1 MNKKNKEFFLS
12 SWAINNKT
20 IIYVLM
26 TIFLVSGITAY
37 KTMPRELFPEINSSN
52 IFVTT
57 IFPGNNAEEI
67 EKLITD
73 PLEQEIKGVIGLIEI
88 ESTSSEGISIIN
100 IEFDDDIPTEVAR
113 LRVKDLVDNVTVG
126 DDWPTFNNA
135 KVDPN
140 IFEFDIAER
149 FPVLNISLVG
159 DYKVE
164 ELKEYAEYLDTRIER
179 LPQVK
184 TVEVRGIQD
193 FEVEIA
199 VNPYKM
205 KATKTSFGN
214 IINAISQEN
223 ITISAGSLI
232 SDGQRRNVKIIGE
245 VSDPSQL
252 NRLIVKRDDGPVY
265 LEDVASVSFREKEAT
280 SFTRSFDQKTVML
293 EVVKRG
299 GENAIFASNSIQ
311 EIIKDAKENFLPENL
326 DVVVQN
332 DQSEYTINSVN
343 DLMNNLI
350 FGIILVVTVLT
361 FFLGLR
367 NALFVGFAIPM
378 SMFMSL
384 VILSAFGF
392 TLNRMVLFGL
402 VMGLGLLVDN
412 GIVVVENIYRLMSKE
427 GMSRVQAA
435 KLGIGEVA
443 LPIIVSTATT
453 IAAFIPLGTW
463 PGTLGEFMI
472 YFPITLSAI
481 LGSSLIVAIFFNS
494 MLVSS
499 FMDLSEREISRTNL
513 MKMTYIL
520 GGLAIVFVL
529 FQDTRAIGSLLAFIC
544 FLFWSYKYVIKNSAV
559 KFQNTLLVKLENRYN
574 EFLSFALAGF
584 RPYLFLLGT
593 ISLFFVSILLMAIFP
608 PKVEFFPDNE
618 PQQILVYLEYPEGT
632 DIKKTNETS
641 MLIESEVYKVVN
653 NSKYIDNGY
662 NFLVESAISQVGEGA
677 GNPETD
683 AGGTG
688 EIPHKALITMTMREF
703 KFRRGMSS
711 EELRKEIQV
720 ELIEKFPGI
729 AISVEKDSQGPPG
742 GYPVNIEIY
751 GEDYEQLIETAISMK
766 NYLNQENIEG
776 IEQLK
781 IDVSRSK
788 PGLEFNVDREKAGEL
803 GIPTGL
809 VGQTIRNSIIGSKAG
824 IYKLRGEDY
833 EINVRFDEEFKN
845 DINSI
850 INQNIVF
857 RDQSTGKTKEV
868 PIASIVDQKNITSF
882 SAIKHID
889 LQRVVTL
896 YSSILAGSN
905 ANEIVNTAEIA
916 LSGYEAPQGV
926 EYKFTGEI
934 KQQSENQ
941 EFLSGALLT
950 GIALIILLLVFQ
962 FNSISKPFIVLASI
976 VLSFTGVFLGIVIF
990 NLTFSIL
997 MTMLGIISLTGIIV
1011 NNAVVLIDYTQLL
1024 LDRKKEELNVEK
1036 DNMLSKDQIFE
1047 AIVSGGKARLRPVI
1061 LTAITTILGLIPL
1074 AIGLNI
1080 DLMSLFSSG
1089 NPNIYVGGDNVI
1101 FWGPLAWTVIFGLTF
1116 ATFLTLVIV
1125 PVTFYLSKRAALK
1138 IREFKLN

>member
-26 TIFLVSGITAY
+26 IIFLVSGITAY

-57 IFPGNNAEEI
+57 VFPGNNAEEM

-100 IEFDDDIPTEVAR
+100 IEFDDEIPTALAR
-113 LRVKDLVDNVTVG
+113 QRVKDLVDNVTVG

-193 FEVEIA
+193 FEVEVA
-199 VNPYKM
+199 VDPYMM
-205 KATKTSFGN
+205 KATKTSFGD
-214 IINAISQEN
+214 IINAIAQEN
-223 ITISAGSLI
+223 VTVSAGSLI
-232 SDGQRRNVKIIGE
+232 SAGQRRNVKIIGE
-245 VSDPSQL
+245 VSNPNEL
-252 NRLIVKRDDGPVY
+252 NRIIVKRDNGPVY
-265 LEDVASVSFREKEAT
+265 LEDVASISFKEKEIT
-280 SFTRSFDQKTVML
+280 SYTRSFDKKTIML

-311 EIIKDAKENFLPENL
+311 EIIDEAKESFLPENL

-384 VILSAFGF
+384 VILSAFGL

-427 GMSRVQAA
+427 GVSRVQAA

-499 FMDLSEREISRTNL
+499 FMDLSEKEISRKNL
-513 MKMTYIL
+513 MRMTYVL
-520 GGLAIVFVL
+520 GGFAIIFVL
-529 FQDTRAIGSLLAFIC
+529 FNDTRAIGSLLAFIC
-544 FLFWSYKYVIKNSAV
+544 FLFWSYKYIIKNSAIR
-559 KFQNTLLVKLENRYN
+559 FQNTFLVRLENLYN
-574 EFLSFALAGF
+574 SFLSYALSGIRPFLFLAGTFAL
-584 RPYLFLLGT
+584 
-593 ISLFFVSILLMAIFP
+593 FVFSIVLMGIFP
-608 PKVEFFPDNE
+608 PKIEFFPDNE

-632 DIKKTNETS
+632 DIEKTNETS
-641 MLIESEVYKVVN
+641 KQIESEIYKVAN
-653 NSKYIDNGY
+653 NSKYFDGDY

-703 KFRRGMSS
+703 KYRRGMSS
-711 EELRKEIQV
+711 EELRKDIQL
-720 ELIEKFPGI
+720 ELIGRFPGI

-751 GEDYEQLIETAISMK
+751 GDDYEKLIETAISMK
-766 NYLNQENIEG
+766 NYLNKENIEG

-788 PGLEFNVDREKAGEL
+788 PGLEFIVDREKAGEL

-824 IYKLRGEDY
+824 VYKLKGEDY
-833 EINVRFDEEFKN
+833 QINVRLDEEYKN
-845 DINSI
+845 NINTI
-850 INQNIVF
+850 INQNIIF
-857 RDQSTGKTKEV
+857 RDQATGKTKEV
-868 PIASIVDQKNITSF
+868 PIASVVNERNITSF
-882 SAIKHID
+882 SAIKHIN

-905 ANEIVNTAEIA
+905 ANEIVNTAEIS
-916 LSGYEAPQGV
+916 LSGFETPKGV
-926 EYKFTGEI
+926 DFKFTGEI
-934 KQQSENQ
+934 KQQAENQ
-941 EFLSGALLT
+941 SFLSGALLT
-950 GIALIILLLVFQ
+950 GIALIILILVFQ

-976 VLSFTGVFLGIVIF
+976 ILSFTGVFLGIVIF

-1024 LDRKKEELNVEK
+1024 FDRKKIDLN
-1036 DNMLSKDQIFE
+1036 LSKEDIIDKNI
-1047 AIVSGGKARLRPVI
+1047 ALDLVKTAGKARLKPVL
-1061 LTAITTILGLIPL
+1061 LTAITTIFGLIPL
-1074 AIGLNI
+1074 AVGLNI
-1080 DLMSLFSSG
+1080 DFFTLFADW
-1089 NPNIYVGGDNVI
+1089 NANIYIGGDNVI
-1101 FWGPLAWTVIFGLTF
+1101 FWGPLAWTVIFGITF
-1116 ATFLTLVIV
+1116 ATFLTLIIV
-1125 PVTFYLSKRAALK
+1125 PSMYYIIHLGRIKLK
-1138 IREFKLN
+1138 NI

>member
-67 EKLITD
+67 EKLITY

-280 SFTRSFDQKTVML
+280 SFTRSFYQKTVML

-868 PIASIVDQKNITSF
+868 PIASIVDQKNITSV

-905 ANEIVNTAEIA
+905 ANEIVNTAEIS
-916 LSGYEAPQGV
+916 LSGYEVPQGG

-1024 LDRKKEELNVEK
+1024 FDRKKIDLN
-1036 DNMLSKDQIFE
+1036 MSKDEIIDKLTAME
-1047 AIVSGGKARLRPVI
+1047 LVKTAGKARLKPVL
-1061 LTAITTILGLIPL
+1061 LTAITTIFGLIPL
-1074 AIGLNI
+1074 AVGLNI
-1080 DLMSLFSSG
+1080 DFFSLFANW
-1089 NPNIYVGGDNVI
+1089 NPNVYLGGDNVI
-1101 FWGPLAWTVIFGLTF
+1101 FWGPLAWTVIFGITF
-1116 ATFLTLVIV
+1116 ATFLTLIIV
-1125 PVTFYLSKRAALK
+1125 PSMYYIIHLARIKLK
-1138 IREFKLN
+1138 NI

>member
-1 MNKKNKEFFLS
+1 MDKKNKEFFLS

-26 TIFLVSGITAY
+26 IIFLISGVTAY

-52 IFVTT
+52 IFITT
-57 IFPGNNAEEI
+57 VFPGNNAEEM

-73 PLEQEIKGVIGLIEI
+73 PLEQEIKGVIGLIDI

-100 IEFDDDIPTEVAR
+100 IEFDDEIPTALAR
-113 LRVKDLVDNVTVG
+113 QRVKDLVDNVTVG
-126 DDWPTFNNA
+126 DDWPTFNNS

-164 ELKEYAEYLDTRIER
+164 ELKEYAEYIETRIER

-184 TVEVRGIQD
+184 TVEIRGIQD
-193 FEVEIA
+193 FEVEVA
-199 VNPYKM
+199 VNPYVM
-205 KATKTSFGN
+205 KATKTSYSD
-214 IINAISQEN
+214 IINAIAQEN
-223 ITISAGSLI
+223 VTISAGSLI

-245 VSDPSQL
+245 VSDPSEL
-252 NRLIVKRDDGPVY
+252 NRIIVKRDNGPVY
-265 LEDVASVSFREKEAT
+265 LEDVASVSFKEKEIT
-280 SFTRSFDQKTVML
+280 SYTRSFDKKTIML

-299 GENAIFASNSIQ
+299 GQNAIFASNSIQ
-311 EIIKDAKENFLPENL
+311 EIIREAKKDFLPSNL
-326 DVVVQN
+326 EVVIQN

-384 VILSAFGF
+384 VILSAFGL

-427 GMSRVQAA
+427 GVPRIQAA

-499 FMDLSEREISRTNL
+499 FMDLSEKEISRKNL
-513 MKMTYIL
+513 LRMTYIL
-520 GGLAIVFVL
+520 GGFAIVFVL
-529 FQDTRAIGSLLAFIC
+529 FQDTRAIGTLLAFIC
-544 FLFWSYKYVIKNSAV
+544 FLFWSYKYVIKNLAIR
-559 KFQNTLLVKLENRYN
+559 FQNTFLIRLENIYN
-574 EFLSFALAGF
+574 DFLSFALSGI
-584 RPYLFLLGT
+584 RPFLFLAGT
-593 ISLFFVSILLMAIFP
+593 FLLFITSIVLMGIFP
-608 PKVEFFPDNE
+608 PKIEFFPDNE

-632 DIKKTNETS
+632 DIEKTNET
-641 MLIESEVYKVVN
+641 LIQIESEIYEVIN
-653 NSKYIDNGY
+653 NPKYLDGDY

-703 KFRRGMSS
+703 KYRRGMSS
-711 EELRKEIQV
+711 EELRKDIQL
-720 ELIEKFPGI
+720 ELIDRFPGI
-729 AISVEKDSQGPPG
+729 AISVEKDTQGPPG

-751 GEDYEQLIETAISMK
+751 GDDYERLIETAISMK
-766 NYLNQENIEG
+766 NYLNKENIEG

-788 PGLEFNVDREKAGEL
+788 PGLEFQVDREKAGEL

-809 VGQTIRNSIIGSKAG
+809 IGQTIRNSIIGTKAG
-824 IYKLRGEDY
+824 VYKINGDDY
-833 EINVRFDEEFKN
+833 QINVRLDEDYKN
-845 DINSI
+845 SINTI
-850 INQNIVF
+850 INQNIIF
-857 RDQSTGKTKEV
+857 RDQSNGKIKEI
-868 PIASIVDQKNITSF
+868 PIASVVTEKNITSF
-882 SAIKHID
+882 SAIKHKE
-889 LQRVVTL
+889 LQRSVTL

-905 ANEIVNTAEIA
+905 ANEIVNSAEIS
-916 LSGYEAPQGV
+916 LSGFETPKGV
-926 EYKFTGEI
+926 DFKFTGEI
-934 KQQSENQ
+934 KQQAENQ
-941 EFLSGALLT
+941 SFLSGALLT
-950 GIALIILLLVFQ
+950 GIALIVLILVFQ
-962 FNSISKPFIVLASI
+962 FNSISKPLIVLASI
-976 VLSFTGVFLGIVIF
+976 ILSFTGVFLGIVIF

-1024 LDRKKEELNVEK
+1024 FDRKKIDLN
-1036 DNMLSKDQIFE
+1036 LSKDEIIE
-1047 AIVSGGKARLRPVI
+1047 KSIALNLIKTAGKARLKPVL
-1061 LTAITTILGLIPL
+1061 LTAITTIFGLIPL

-1080 DLMSLFSSG
+1080 DFFSLFA
-1089 NPNIYVGGDNVI
+1089 NWNANIYIGGDNVV
-1101 FWGPLAWTVIFGLTF
+1101 FWGPLAWTVIFGITF
-1116 ATFLTLVIV
+1116 ATFLTLIIV
-1125 PVTFYLSKRAALK
+1125 PSMYYIIHLGRIKLK
-1138 IREFKLN
+1138 NI

>member
-311 EIIKDAKENFLPENL
+311 EIIKDAKENYLPENL

-1024 LDRKKEELNVEK
+1024 FDRKKIDLN
-1036 DNMLSKDQIFE
+1036 MSKDEIIDKMTAME
-1047 AIVSGGKARLRPVI
+1047 LVKTAGKARLKPVL
-1061 LTAITTILGLIPL
+1061 LTAITTIFGLIPL
-1074 AIGLNI
+1074 AVGLNI
-1080 DLMSLFSSG
+1080 DFFSLFANW
-1089 NPNIYVGGDNVI
+1089 NPNVYLGGDNVI
-1101 FWGPLAWTVIFGLTF
+1101 FWGPLAWTVIFGITF
-1116 ATFLTLVIV
+1116 ATFLTLIIV
-1125 PVTFYLSKRAALK
+1125 PSMYYIIHLARIKLK
-1138 IREFKLN
+1138 NI

>member
-57 IFPGNNAEEI
+57 IFPGNNAGEI

-265 LEDVASVSFREKEAT
+265 LEDVASVSFREKDVT

-311 EIIKDAKENFLPENL
+311 EIIKDAKQNFLPENL

-513 MKMTYIL
+513 IKMTYIL

-529 FQDTRAIGSLLAFIC
+529 FQDTRAIGSLLALIC

-632 DIKKTNETS
+632 DIKKTNETL

-688 EIPHKALITMTMREF
+688 EIPHKALITITMREF

-711 EELRKEIQV
+711 EELRKEIQL
-720 ELIEKFPGI
+720 ELLEKFPGI

-857 RDQSTGKTKEV
+857 RDQSTGKIQEV

-1024 LDRKKEELNVEK
+1024 FDRKKIDLN
-1036 DNMLSKDQIFE
+1036 MSKDEIIDKMTAME
-1047 AIVSGGKARLRPVI
+1047 LVKTAGKARLKPVL
-1061 LTAITTILGLIPL
+1061 LTAITTIFGLIPL
-1074 AIGLNI
+1074 AVGLNI
-1080 DLMSLFSSG
+1080 DFFSLFANW
-1089 NPNIYVGGDNVI
+1089 NPNVYLGGDNVV
-1101 FWGPLAWTVIFGLTF
+1101 FWGPLAWTVIFGITF
-1116 ATFLTLVIV
+1116 ATFLTLIIV
-1125 PVTFYLSKRAALK
+1125 PSMYYIIHLARIKLK
-1138 IREFKLN
+1138 NI

>member
-427 GMSRVQAA
+427 GMPRVQAA

-520 GGLAIVFVL
+520 GGLALVFVL

-584 RPYLFLLGT
+584 RPYLFLVGT

-905 ANEIVNTAEIA
+905 ANEIVNTSEIA

-1024 LDRKKEELNVEK
+1024 FDRKKIDLN
-1036 DNMLSKDQIFE
+1036 MSKDEIIDKMTAME
-1047 AIVSGGKARLRPVI
+1047 LVKTAGKARLKPVL
-1061 LTAITTILGLIPL
+1061 LTAITTIFGLIPL
-1074 AIGLNI
+1074 AVGLNI
-1080 DLMSLFSSG
+1080 DFFSLFANW
-1089 NPNIYVGGDNVI
+1089 NPNLYLGGDNVI
-1101 FWGPLAWTVIFGLTF
+1101 FWGPLAWTVIFGITF
-1116 ATFLTLVIV
+1116 ATFLTLIIV
-1125 PVTFYLSKRAALK
+1125 PSMYYIIHLARIKLK
-1138 IREFKLN
+1138 NI

>member
-641 MLIESEVYKVVN
+641 MLIESEVYKVAN

-1024 LDRKKEELNVEK
+1024 FDRKKIDLN
-1036 DNMLSKDQIFE
+1036 MSKDEIIDKMTAME
-1047 AIVSGGKARLRPVI
+1047 LVKTAGKARLKPVL
-1061 LTAITTILGLIPL
+1061 LTAITTIFGLIPL
-1074 AIGLNI
+1074 AVGLNI
-1080 DLMSLFSSG
+1080 DFFSLFANW
-1089 NPNIYVGGDNVI
+1089 NPNVYLGGDNVI
-1101 FWGPLAWTVIFGLTF
+1101 FWGPLAWTVIFGITF
-1116 ATFLTLVIV
+1116 ATFLTLIIV
-1125 PVTFYLSKRAALK
+1125 PSMYYIIHLARIKLK
-1138 IREFKLN
+1138 NI

>member
-265 LEDVASVSFREKEAT
+265 LEDVASVSFREKDVT

-311 EIIKDAKENFLPENL
+311 EIIKDAKQNFLPENL

-513 MKMTYIL
+513 IKMTYIL

-632 DIKKTNETS
+632 DIKKTNETL

-688 EIPHKALITMTMREF
+688 EIPHKALITITMREF

-711 EELRKEIQV
+711 EELRKEIQL
-720 ELIEKFPGI
+720 ELLEKFPGI

-857 RDQSTGKTKEV
+857 RDQSTGKIQEV

-1024 LDRKKEELNVEK
+1024 FDRKKIDLN
-1036 DNMLSKDQIFE
+1036 MSKDEIIDKMTAME
-1047 AIVSGGKARLRPVI
+1047 LVKTAGKARLKPVL
-1061 LTAITTILGLIPL
+1061 LTAITTIFGLIPL
-1074 AIGLNI
+1074 AVGLNI
-1080 DLMSLFSSG
+1080 DFFSLFANW
-1089 NPNIYVGGDNVI
+1089 NPNVYLGGDNVI
-1101 FWGPLAWTVIFGLTF
+1101 FWGPLAWTVIFGITF
-1116 ATFLTLVIV
+1116 ATFLTLIIV
-1125 PVTFYLSKRAALK
+1125 PSMYYIIHLARIKLK
-1138 IREFKLN
+1138 NI

>member
-245 VSDPSQL
+245 VSVPSQL

-593 ISLFFVSILLMAIFP
+593 ISLFFVSILLMAVFP

-1024 LDRKKEELNVEK
+1024 FDRKKIDLN
-1036 DNMLSKDQIFE
+1036 MSKDEIIDKMTAME
-1047 AIVSGGKARLRPVI
+1047 LVKTAGKARLKPVL
-1061 LTAITTILGLIPL
+1061 LTAITTIFGLIPL
-1074 AIGLNI
+1074 AVGLNI
-1080 DLMSLFSSG
+1080 DFFSLFANW
-1089 NPNIYVGGDNVI
+1089 NPNVYLGGDNVI
-1101 FWGPLAWTVIFGLTF
+1101 FWGPLAWTVIFGITF
-1116 ATFLTLVIV
+1116 ATFLTLIIV
-1125 PVTFYLSKRAALK
+1125 PSMYYIIHLARIKLK
-1138 IREFKLN
+1138 NI

>member
-824 IYKLRGEDY
+824 VYKLRGEDY

-1024 LDRKKEELNVEK
+1024 FDRKKIDLN
-1036 DNMLSKDQIFE
+1036 MSKDEIIDKMTAME
-1047 AIVSGGKARLRPVI
+1047 LVKTAGKARLKPVL
-1061 LTAITTILGLIPL
+1061 LTAITTIFGLIPL
-1074 AIGLNI
+1074 AVGLNI
-1080 DLMSLFSSG
+1080 DFFSLFANW
-1089 NPNIYVGGDNVI
+1089 NPNLYLGGDNVI
-1101 FWGPLAWTVIFGLTF
+1101 FWGPLAWTVIFGITF
-1116 ATFLTLVIV
+1116 ATFLTLIIV
-1125 PVTFYLSKRAALK
+1125 PSMYYIIHLARIKLK
-1138 IREFKLN
+1138 NI

>member
-265 LEDVASVSFREKEAT
+265 LEDVASVSFREKDVT

-311 EIIKDAKENFLPENL
+311 EIIKDAKQNFLPENL

-499 FMDLSEREISRTNL
+499 FMDLSEQEISRTNL
-513 MKMTYIL
+513 IKMTYIL

-632 DIKKTNETS
+632 DIKKTNETL

-688 EIPHKALITMTMREF
+688 EIPHKALITITMREF

-711 EELRKEIQV
+711 EELRKEIQL
-720 ELIEKFPGI
+720 ELLEKFPGI

-809 VGQTIRNSIIGSKAG
+809 VGQTIRNSIFGSKAG

-857 RDQSTGKTKEV
+857 RDQSTGKIQEV

-1024 LDRKKEELNVEK
+1024 FDRKKIDLN
-1036 DNMLSKDQIFE
+1036 MSKDEIIDKMTAME
-1047 AIVSGGKARLRPVI
+1047 LVKTAGKARLKPVL
-1061 LTAITTILGLIPL
+1061 LTAITTIFGLIPL
-1074 AIGLNI
+1074 AVGLNI
-1080 DLMSLFSSG
+1080 DFFSLFANW
-1089 NPNIYVGGDNVI
+1089 NPNVYLGGDNVV
-1101 FWGPLAWTVIFGLTF
+1101 FWGPLAWTVIFGITF
-1116 ATFLTLVIV
+1116 ATFLTLIIV
-1125 PVTFYLSKRAALK
+1125 PSMYYIIHLARIKLK
-1138 IREFKLN
+1138 NI

>member
-653 NSKYIDNGY
+653 NSKYIDNNY

-703 KFRRGMSS
+703 KYRRGMSS

-857 RDQSTGKTKEV
+857 RDQSTGNTKQV

-1024 LDRKKEELNVEK
+1024 FDRKKIDLNMTKDEIIDKMTAMELVK
-1036 DNMLSKDQIFE
+1036 T
-1047 AIVSGGKARLRPVI
+1047 AGKARLKPVL
-1061 LTAITTILGLIPL
+1061 LTAITTIFGLIPL
-1074 AIGLNI
+1074 AVGLNI
-1080 DLMSLFSSG
+1080 DFFSLFANW
-1089 NPNIYVGGDNVI
+1089 NPNVYLGGDNVI
-1101 FWGPLAWTVIFGLTF
+1101 FWGPLAWTVIFGITF
-1116 ATFLTLVIV
+1116 ATFLTLIIV
-1125 PVTFYLSKRAALK
+1125 PSMYYIIHLARIKLK
-1138 IREFKLN
+1138 NI

>member
-1 MNKKNKEFFLS
+1 MDKKNKEFFLS

-26 TIFLVSGITAY
+26 IIFLISGITAY

-57 IFPGNNAEEI
+57 IFPGNNAEEM

-73 PLEQEIKGVIGLIEI
+73 PLEQEIKGVIGLIDI

-100 IEFDDDIPTEVAR
+100 IEFDDEIPTALAR
-113 LRVKDLVDNVTVG
+113 QRVKDLVDNVTVG
-126 DDWPTFNNA
+126 DDWPTFNNS

-164 ELKEYAEYLDTRIER
+164 ELKEYAEYLETRIER
-179 LPQVK
+179 LSQVK
-184 TVEVRGIQD
+184 TVEIRGIQD
-193 FEVEIA
+193 FEVEVA
-199 VNPYKM
+199 VNPYMM
-205 KATKTSFGN
+205 KATKTSYSD
-214 IINAISQEN
+214 IINAIAQEN
-223 ITISAGSLI
+223 VTISAGSLI

-245 VSDPSQL
+245 VSDPSEL
-252 NRLIVKRDDGPVY
+252 NRIIVKRDNGPVY
-265 LEDVASVSFREKEAT
+265 LEDVASVSFKEKEIT
-280 SFTRSFDQKTVML
+280 SYTRSFDKKTVML

-299 GENAIFASNSIQ
+299 GQNAIFASNSIQ
-311 EIIKDAKENFLPENL
+311 EIIREAKKDFLPSNL
-326 DVVVQN
+326 EVVIQN

-384 VILSAFGF
+384 VILSSFGL

-427 GMSRVQAA
+427 GVPRIQAA

-499 FMDLSEREISRTNL
+499 FMDLSEKEISRKNL
-513 MKMTYIL
+513 LRMTYIL
-520 GGLAIVFVL
+520 GGLAVVFVL

-544 FLFWSYKYVIKNSAV
+544 FLFWFYKYVIKNQAIR
-559 KFQNTLLVKLENRYN
+559 FQNTFLVRLENTYN
-574 EFLSFALAGF
+574 DFLSFALSGI
-584 RPYLFLLGT
+584 RPFLFLAGT
-593 ISLFFVSILLMAIFP
+593 FLLFITSIVLMGVFP
-608 PKVEFFPDNE
+608 PKIEFFPDNE

-632 DIKKTNETS
+632 DIEKTNET
-641 MLIESEVYKVVN
+641 LKQIESEIYELVN
-653 NSKYIDNGY
+653 NPKYLDGDY

-703 KFRRGMSS
+703 KYRRGMSS
-711 EELRKEIQV
+711 EELRKDVQL
-720 ELIEKFPGI
+720 ELIDRFPGI
-729 AISVEKDSQGPPG
+729 AISVEKDTQGPPG

-751 GEDYEQLIETAISMK
+751 GDDYERLIETAISMK
-766 NYLNQENIEG
+766 NYLNKENIEG

-788 PGLEFNVDREKAGEL
+788 PGLEFQVDREKAGEL

-809 VGQTIRNSIIGSKAG
+809 IGQTIRNSIIGTKAG
-824 IYKLRGEDY
+824 VYKINGDDY
-833 EINVRFDEEFKN
+833 QINVRLDEDYKN
-845 DINSI
+845 NINAI

-857 RDQSTGKTKEV
+857 RDQSNGKIKEI
-868 PIASIVDQKNITSF
+868 PIASVVTEKNITSF
-882 SAIKHID
+882 SAIKHKE
-889 LQRVVTL
+889 LQRSVTL

-905 ANEIVNTAEIA
+905 ANEIVNSAEIS
-916 LSGYEAPQGV
+916 LSGFETPQGV
-926 EYKFTGEI
+926 DFKFTGEI
-934 KQQSENQ
+934 KQQAENQ
-941 EFLSGALLT
+941 SFLSGALLT
-950 GIALIILLLVFQ
+950 GIALIVLILVFQ
-962 FNSISKPFIVLASI
+962 FNSISKPLIVLASI
-976 VLSFTGVFLGIVIF
+976 ILSFTGVFLGIVIF

-1024 LDRKKEELNVEK
+1024 FDRKKIDLN
-1036 DNMLSKDQIFE
+1036 LSKDDIIDKIT
-1047 AIVSGGKARLRPVI
+1047 ALSLIKTAGKARLKPVL
-1061 LTAITTILGLIPL
+1061 LTAITTIFGLIPL

-1080 DLMSLFSSG
+1080 DFFSLFA
-1089 NPNIYVGGDNVI
+1089 NWNANIYIGGDNVV
-1101 FWGPLAWTVIFGLTF
+1101 FWGPLAWTVIFGITF
-1116 ATFLTLVIV
+1116 ATFLTLIIV
-1125 PVTFYLSKRAALK
+1125 PSMYYIIHLGRIKLK
-1138 IREFKLN
+1138 NI

>member
-641 MLIESEVYKVVN
+641 MLIESEIYKVVN

-857 RDQSTGKTKEV
+857 RDQSTGNTKQV

-1024 LDRKKEELNVEK
+1024 FDRKKIDLN
-1036 DNMLSKDQIFE
+1036 MSKDEIIDKMTAME
-1047 AIVSGGKARLRPVI
+1047 LVKTAGKARLKPVL
-1061 LTAITTILGLIPL
+1061 LTAITTIFGLIPL
-1074 AIGLNI
+1074 AVGLNI
-1080 DLMSLFSSG
+1080 DFFSLFANW
-1089 NPNIYVGGDNVI
+1089 NPNVYLGGDNVI
-1101 FWGPLAWTVIFGLTF
+1101 FWGPLAWTVIFGITF
-1116 ATFLTLVIV
+1116 ATFLTLIIV
-1125 PVTFYLSKRAALK
+1125 PSMYYIIHLARIKLK
-1138 IREFKLN
+1138 NI

>member
-193 FEVEIA
+193 FEFEIA

-574 EFLSFALAGF
+574 EFLSFALAGC

-703 KFRRGMSS
+703 KYRRGMSS

-905 ANEIVNTAEIA
+905 ANEIVNTAEIS

-950 GIALIILLLVFQ
+950 GIALIILLLVLQ

-997 MTMLGIISLTGIIV
+997 MTMLVIISLTGIIV

-1024 LDRKKEELNVEK
+1024 FDRKKIDLN
-1036 DNMLSKDQIFE
+1036 MSKDEIIDKMTAME
-1047 AIVSGGKARLRPVI
+1047 LVKTAGKARLKPVL
-1061 LTAITTILGLIPL
+1061 LTAITTIFGLIPL
-1074 AIGLNI
+1074 AVGLNI
-1080 DLMSLFSSG
+1080 DFFSFFANW
-1089 NPNIYVGGDNVI
+1089 NPNVYLGGDNVI
-1101 FWGPLAWTVIFGLTF
+1101 FWGPLAWTVIFGITS
-1116 ATFLTLVIV
+1116 ATFLTLIIV
-1125 PVTFYLSKRAALK
+1125 PSMYYIIHLARIKLK
-1138 IREFKLN
+1138 NI

>member
-1 MNKKNKEFFLS
+1 MDKKNKEFFLS

-26 TIFLVSGITAY
+26 IIFLISGITAY

-57 IFPGNNAEEI
+57 IFPGNNAEEM

-100 IEFDDDIPTEVAR
+100 IEFDDEIPTALAR
-113 LRVKDLVDNVTVG
+113 QRVKDLVDNVTVG

-184 TVEVRGIQD
+184 TVEIRGIQD
-193 FEVEIA
+193 FEVEVA
-199 VNPYKM
+199 VDPYMM
-205 KATKTSFGN
+205 KATKTSFSN
-214 IINAISQEN
+214 IINAIAQEN
-223 ITISAGSLI
+223 VTVSAGSLI
-232 SDGQRRNVKIIGE
+232 SAGQRRNVKIIGE
-245 VSDPSQL
+245 VSNPNEL
-252 NRLIVKRDDGPVY
+252 NRIIVKRDNGPVY
-265 LEDVASVSFREKEAT
+265 LEDVASVSFKEKEIT
-280 SFTRSFDQKTVML
+280 SYTRSFDKKTIML

-299 GENAIFASNSIQ
+299 GQNAIFASNSIQ
-311 EIIKDAKENFLPENL
+311 EIIREAKKDFLPSNL
-326 DVVVQN
+326 EVVIQN

-384 VILSAFGF
+384 VILSAFGL

-427 GMSRVQAA
+427 GVPRIQAA

-499 FMDLSEREISRTNL
+499 FMDLSEKEISRKNL
-513 MKMTYIL
+513 LRMTYIL
-520 GGLAIVFVL
+520 GGFAIVFVL
-529 FQDTRAIGSLLAFIC
+529 FQDTRAIGTLLAFIC
-544 FLFWSYKYVIKNSAV
+544 FLFWSYKYVIKNLAIR
-559 KFQNTLLVKLENRYN
+559 FQNTFLIRLENIYN
-574 EFLSFALAGF
+574 DFLSFALSGI
-584 RPYLFLLGT
+584 RPFLFLAGT
-593 ISLFFVSILLMAIFP
+593 FLLFITSIVLMGIFP
-608 PKVEFFPDNE
+608 PKIEFFPDNE

-632 DIKKTNETS
+632 DIEKTNET
-641 MLIESEVYKVVN
+641 LIQIESEIYEVIN
-653 NSKYIDNGY
+653 NPKYLDGDY

-703 KFRRGMSS
+703 KYRRGMSS
-711 EELRKEIQV
+711 EELRKDIQL
-720 ELIEKFPGI
+720 ELIDRFPGI
-729 AISVEKDSQGPPG
+729 AISVEKDTQGPPG

-751 GEDYEQLIETAISMK
+751 GDDYERLIETAISMK
-766 NYLNQENIEG
+766 NYLNKENIEG

-788 PGLEFNVDREKAGEL
+788 PGLEFQVDREKAGEL

-809 VGQTIRNSIIGSKAG
+809 IGQTIRNSIIGTKAG
-824 IYKLRGEDY
+824 VYKINGDDY
-833 EINVRFDEEFKN
+833 QINVRLDEDYKN
-845 DINSI
+845 SINTI
-850 INQNIVF
+850 INQNIIF
-857 RDQSTGKTKEV
+857 RDQSNGKIKEI
-868 PIASIVDQKNITSF
+868 PIASVVTEKNITSF
-882 SAIKHID
+882 SAIKHKE
-889 LQRVVTL
+889 LQRSVTL

-905 ANEIVNTAEIA
+905 ANEIVNSAEIS
-916 LSGYEAPQGV
+916 LSGFETPKGV
-926 EYKFTGEI
+926 DFKFTGEI
-934 KQQSENQ
+934 KQQAENQ
-941 EFLSGALLT
+941 SFLSGALLT
-950 GIALIILLLVFQ
+950 GIALIVLILVFQ
-962 FNSISKPFIVLASI
+962 FNSISKPLIVLASI
-976 VLSFTGVFLGIVIF
+976 ILSFTGVFLGIVIF

-1024 LDRKKEELNVEK
+1024 FDRKKIDLN
-1036 DNMLSKDQIFE
+1036 LSKDEIIE
-1047 AIVSGGKARLRPVI
+1047 KSIALNLIKTAGKARLKPVL
-1061 LTAITTILGLIPL
+1061 LTAITTIFGLIPL

-1080 DLMSLFSSG
+1080 DFFSLFA
-1089 NPNIYVGGDNVI
+1089 NWNANIYIGGDNVV
-1101 FWGPLAWTVIFGLTF
+1101 FWGPLAWTVIFGITF
-1116 ATFLTLVIV
+1116 ATFLTLIIV
-1125 PVTFYLSKRAALK
+1125 PSMYYIIHLGRIKLK
-1138 IREFKLN
+1138 NI

>member
-26 TIFLVSGITAY
+26 IIFLVSGITAY

-57 IFPGNNAEEI
+57 VFPGNNAEEM

-100 IEFDDDIPTEVAR
+100 IEFDDEIPTALAR
-113 LRVKDLVDNVTVG
+113 QRVKDLVDNVTVG

-193 FEVEIA
+193 FEVEVA
-199 VNPYKM
+199 VDPYMM
-205 KATKTSFGN
+205 KATKTSFGD
-214 IINAISQEN
+214 IINAIAQEN
-223 ITISAGSLI
+223 VTVSAGSLI
-232 SDGQRRNVKIIGE
+232 SAGQRRNVKIIGE
-245 VSDPSQL
+245 VSNPNEL
-252 NRLIVKRDDGPVY
+252 NRIIVKRDNGPVY
-265 LEDVASVSFREKEAT
+265 LEDVASISFKEKEIT
-280 SFTRSFDQKTVML
+280 SYTRSFDKKTVML

-311 EIIKDAKENFLPENL
+311 EIIDEAKESFLPENL

-384 VILSAFGF
+384 VILSAFGL

-427 GMSRVQAA
+427 GVSRVQAA

-499 FMDLSEREISRTNL
+499 FMDLSEREISRKNL
-513 MKMTYIL
+513 MRMTYVL
-520 GGLAIVFVL
+520 GGFAIIFVL
-529 FQDTRAIGSLLAFIC
+529 FNDTRAIGSLLAFIC
-544 FLFWSYKYVIKNSAV
+544 FLFWSYKYIIKNSAIR
-559 KFQNTLLVKLENRYN
+559 FQNTFLVRLENLYN
-574 EFLSFALAGF
+574 SFLSYALSGIRPFLFLAGTFAL
-584 RPYLFLLGT
+584 
-593 ISLFFVSILLMAIFP
+593 FVFSIVLMGIFP
-608 PKVEFFPDNE
+608 PKIEFFPDNE

-632 DIKKTNETS
+632 DIEKTNETS
-641 MLIESEVYKVVN
+641 KQIESEIYKVAN
-653 NSKYIDNGY
+653 NSKYFDGDY

-703 KFRRGMSS
+703 KYRRGMSS
-711 EELRKEIQV
+711 EELRKDIQL
-720 ELIEKFPGI
+720 ELIGRFPGI

-751 GEDYEQLIETAISMK
+751 GDDYEKLIETAISMK
-766 NYLNQENIEG
+766 NYLNKENIEG

-788 PGLEFNVDREKAGEL
+788 PGLEFIVDREKAGEL

-824 IYKLRGEDY
+824 VYKLKGEDY
-833 EINVRFDEEFKN
+833 QINVRLDEEYKN
-845 DINSI
+845 NINTI
-850 INQNIVF
+850 INQNIIF
-857 RDQSTGKTKEV
+857 RDQATGKTKEV
-868 PIASIVDQKNITSF
+868 PIASVVNERNITSF
-882 SAIKHID
+882 SAIKHIN

-905 ANEIVNTAEIA
+905 ANEIVNTAEIS
-916 LSGYEAPQGV
+916 LSGFETPKGV
-926 EYKFTGEI
+926 DFKFTGEI
-934 KQQSENQ
+934 KQQAENQ
-941 EFLSGALLT
+941 SFLSGALLT
-950 GIALIILLLVFQ
+950 GIALIILILVFQ
-962 FNSISKPFIVLASI
+962 FNSISKPLIVLASI
-976 VLSFTGVFLGIVIF
+976 ILSFTGVFLGIVIF

-1024 LDRKKEELNVEK
+1024 FDRKKIDLN
-1036 DNMLSKDQIFE
+1036 LSKEDIIDKNI
-1047 AIVSGGKARLRPVI
+1047 ALDLVKTAGKARLKPVL
-1061 LTAITTILGLIPL
+1061 LTAITTIFGLIPL
-1074 AIGLNI
+1074 AVGLNI
-1080 DLMSLFSSG
+1080 DFFTLFADW
-1089 NPNIYVGGDNVI
+1089 NANIYIGGDNVI
-1101 FWGPLAWTVIFGLTF
+1101 FWGPLAWTVIFGITF
-1116 ATFLTLVIV
+1116 ATFLTLIIV
-1125 PVTFYLSKRAALK
+1125 PSMYYIIHLGRIKLK
-1138 IREFKLN
+1138 NI

>member
-1 MNKKNKEFFLS
+1 MDKKNKEFFLS

-976 VLSFTGVFLGIVIF
+976 VLSFTGVSLGIVIF

-1024 LDRKKEELNVEK
+1024 FDRKKIDLN
-1036 DNMLSKDQIFE
+1036 MSKDEIIDKMTAME
-1047 AIVSGGKARLRPVI
+1047 LVKTAGKARLKPVL
-1061 LTAITTILGLIPL
+1061 LTAITTIFGLIPL
-1074 AIGLNI
+1074 AVGLNI
-1080 DLMSLFSSG
+1080 DFFSLFANW
-1089 NPNIYVGGDNVI
+1089 NPNVYLGGDNVI
-1101 FWGPLAWTVIFGLTF
+1101 FWGPLAWTVIFGITF
-1116 ATFLTLVIV
+1116 ATFLTLIIV
-1125 PVTFYLSKRAALK
+1125 PSMYYIIHLARIKLK
-1138 IREFKLN
+1138 NI

>member
-435 KLGIGEVA
+435 KFGIGEVA

-520 GGLAIVFVL
+520 GGLALVFVL

-1024 LDRKKEELNVEK
+1024 FDRKKIDLN
-1036 DNMLSKDQIFE
+1036 MSKDEIIDKMTAME
-1047 AIVSGGKARLRPVI
+1047 LVKTAGKARLKPVL
-1061 LTAITTILGLIPL
+1061 LTAITTIFGLIPL
-1074 AIGLNI
+1074 AVGLNI
-1080 DLMSLFSSG
+1080 DFFSLFANW
-1089 NPNIYVGGDNVI
+1089 NPNVYLGGDNVI
-1101 FWGPLAWTVIFGLTF
+1101 FWGPLAWTVIFGITF
-1116 ATFLTLVIV
+1116 ATFLTLIIV
-1125 PVTFYLSKRAALK
+1125 PSMYYIIHLARIKLK
-1138 IREFKLN
+1138 NI

>member
-520 GGLAIVFVL
+520 GGLALVFVL

-1024 LDRKKEELNVEK
+1024 FDRKKIDLN
-1036 DNMLSKDQIFE
+1036 MSKDEIIDKMTAME
-1047 AIVSGGKARLRPVI
+1047 LVKTAGKARLKPVL
-1061 LTAITTILGLIPL
+1061 LTAITTIFGLIPL
-1074 AIGLNI
+1074 AVGLNI
-1080 DLMSLFSSG
+1080 DFFSLFANW
-1089 NPNIYVGGDNVI
+1089 NPNVYLGGDNVI
-1101 FWGPLAWTVIFGLTF
+1101 FWGPLAWTVIFGITF
-1116 ATFLTLVIV
+1116 ATFLTLIIV
-1125 PVTFYLSKRAALK
+1125 PSMYYIIHLARIKLK
-1138 IREFKLN
+1138 NI

>member
-223 ITISAGSLI
+223 ITVSAGSLI

-688 EIPHKALITMTMREF
+688 EIPHKSLITMTMREF

-720 ELIEKFPGI
+720 ELIDKFPGI

-941 EFLSGALLT
+941 EFLSGALLS

-1024 LDRKKEELNVEK
+1024 FDRKKIDLN
-1036 DNMLSKDQIFE
+1036 MSKDDIIDKVTAME
-1047 AIVSGGKARLRPVI
+1047 LIKIAGKARLKPVL
-1061 LTAITTILGLIPL
+1061 LTAITTIFGLIPL

-1080 DLMSLFSSG
+1080 DFFSLFANW
-1089 NPNIYVGGDNVI
+1089 NPNVYLGGDNVV
-1101 FWGPLAWTVIFGLTF
+1101 FWGPLAWTVIFGITF
-1116 ATFLTLVIV
+1116 ATFLTLIIV
-1125 PVTFYLSKRAALK
+1125 PSMYYIIHLARIKLK
-1138 IREFKLN
+1138 NI

>member
-311 EIIKDAKENFLPENL
+311 KIIKDAKENFLPENL

-824 IYKLRGEDY
+824 VYKLRGEDY

-1024 LDRKKEELNVEK
+1024 FDRKKIDLN
-1036 DNMLSKDQIFE
+1036 MSKDEIIDKMTAME
-1047 AIVSGGKARLRPVI
+1047 LVKTAGKARLKPVL
-1061 LTAITTILGLIPL
+1061 LTAITTIFGLIPL
-1074 AIGLNI
+1074 AVGLNI
-1080 DLMSLFSSG
+1080 DFFSLFANW
-1089 NPNIYVGGDNVI
+1089 NPNVYLGGDNVI
-1101 FWGPLAWTVIFGLTF
+1101 FWGPLAWTVIFGITF
-1116 ATFLTLVIV
+1116 ATFLTLIIV
-1125 PVTFYLSKRAALK
+1125 PSMYYIIHLARIKLK
-1138 IREFKLN
+1138 NI

>member
-632 DIKKTNETS
+632 DIKKTNKTS

-941 EFLSGALLT
+941 EFLSGALLI

-1024 LDRKKEELNVEK
+1024 FDRKKIDLN
-1036 DNMLSKDQIFE
+1036 MSKDEIIDKMTAME
-1047 AIVSGGKARLRPVI
+1047 LVKTAGKARLKPVL
-1061 LTAITTILGLIPL
+1061 LTAITTIFGLIPL
-1074 AIGLNI
+1074 AVGLNI
-1080 DLMSLFSSG
+1080 DFFSLFANW
-1089 NPNIYVGGDNVI
+1089 NPNLYLGGDNVI
-1101 FWGPLAWTVIFGLTF
+1101 FWGPLAWTVIFGITF
-1116 ATFLTLVIV
+1116 ATFLTLIIV
-1125 PVTFYLSKRAALK
+1125 PSMYYIIHLARIKLK
-1138 IREFKLN
+1138 NI

>member
-1 MNKKNKEFFLS
+1 MDKKNKEFFLS

-26 TIFLVSGITAY
+26 IIFLISGVTAY

-52 IFVTT
+52 IFITT
-57 IFPGNNAEEI
+57 VFPGNNAEEM

-73 PLEQEIKGVIGLIEI
+73 PLEQEIKGVIGLIDI

-100 IEFDDDIPTEVAR
+100 IEFDDEIPTALAR
-113 LRVKDLVDNVTVG
+113 QRVKDLVDNVTVG
-126 DDWPTFNNA
+126 DDWPTFNNS

-164 ELKEYAEYLDTRIER
+164 ELKEYAEYIETRIER

-184 TVEVRGIQD
+184 TVEIRGIQD
-193 FEVEIA
+193 FEVEVA
-199 VNPYKM
+199 VNPYMM
-205 KATKTSFGN
+205 KATKTSYSD
-214 IINAISQEN
+214 IINAIAQEN
-223 ITISAGSLI
+223 VTISAGSLI

-245 VSDPSQL
+245 VSDPSEL
-252 NRLIVKRDDGPVY
+252 NRIIVKRDNGPVY
-265 LEDVASVSFREKEAT
+265 LEDVASVSFKEKEIT
-280 SFTRSFDQKTVML
+280 SYTRSFDKKTIML

-299 GENAIFASNSIQ
+299 GQNAIFASNSIQ
-311 EIIKDAKENFLPENL
+311 EIIREAKKDFLPSNL
-326 DVVVQN
+326 EVVIQN

-384 VILSAFGF
+384 VILSAFGL

-427 GMSRVQAA
+427 GVPRIQAA

-499 FMDLSEREISRTNL
+499 FMDLSEKEISRKNL
-513 MKMTYIL
+513 LRMTYIL
-520 GGLAIVFVL
+520 GGFAIVFVL
-529 FQDTRAIGSLLAFIC
+529 FQDTRAIGTLLAFIC
-544 FLFWSYKYVIKNSAV
+544 FLFWSYKYVIKNLAIR
-559 KFQNTLLVKLENRYN
+559 FQNTFLIRLENIYN
-574 EFLSFALAGF
+574 DFLSFALSGI
-584 RPYLFLLGT
+584 RPFLFLAGT
-593 ISLFFVSILLMAIFP
+593 FLLFITSIVLMGIFP
-608 PKVEFFPDNE
+608 PKIEFFPDNE

-632 DIKKTNETS
+632 DIEKTNET
-641 MLIESEVYKVVN
+641 LIQIESEIYEVIN
-653 NSKYIDNGY
+653 NPKYLDGDY

-703 KFRRGMSS
+703 KYRRGMSS
-711 EELRKEIQV
+711 EELRKDIQL
-720 ELIEKFPGI
+720 ELIDRFPGI
-729 AISVEKDSQGPPG
+729 AISVEKDTQGPPG

-751 GEDYEQLIETAISMK
+751 GDDYERLIETAISMK
-766 NYLNQENIEG
+766 NYLNKENIEG

-788 PGLEFNVDREKAGEL
+788 PGLEFQVDREKAGEL

-809 VGQTIRNSIIGSKAG
+809 IGQTIRNSIIGTKAG
-824 IYKLRGEDY
+824 VYKINGDDY
-833 EINVRFDEEFKN
+833 QINVRLDEDYKN
-845 DINSI
+845 SINTI
-850 INQNIVF
+850 INQNIIF
-857 RDQSTGKTKEV
+857 RDQSNCKIKEI
-868 PIASIVDQKNITSF
+868 PIASVVTEKNITSF
-882 SAIKHID
+882 SAIKHKE
-889 LQRVVTL
+889 LQRSVTL

-905 ANEIVNTAEIA
+905 ANEIVNSAEIS
-916 LSGYEAPQGV
+916 LSGFETPKGV
-926 EYKFTGEI
+926 DFKFTGEI
-934 KQQSENQ
+934 KQQAENQ
-941 EFLSGALLT
+941 SFLSGALLT
-950 GIALIILLLVFQ
+950 GIALIVLILVFQ
-962 FNSISKPFIVLASI
+962 FNSISKPLIVLASI
-976 VLSFTGVFLGIVIF
+976 ILSFTGVFLGIVIF

-1024 LDRKKEELNVEK
+1024 FDRKKIDLN
-1036 DNMLSKDQIFE
+1036 LSKDEIIE
-1047 AIVSGGKARLRPVI
+1047 KSIALNLIKTAGKARLKPVL
-1061 LTAITTILGLIPL
+1061 LTAITTIFGLIPL

-1080 DLMSLFSSG
+1080 DFFSLFA
-1089 NPNIYVGGDNVI
+1089 NWNANIYIGGDNVV
-1101 FWGPLAWTVIFGLTF
+1101 FWGPLAWTVIFGITF
-1116 ATFLTLVIV
+1116 ATFLTLIIV
-1125 PVTFYLSKRAALK
+1125 PSMYYIIHLGRIKLK
-1138 IREFKLN
+1138 NI

>member
-1 MNKKNKEFFLS
+1 MDKKNKEFFLS

-164 ELKEYAEYLDTRIER
+164 EFKEYAEYLDTRIER
-179 LPQVK
+179 LPEVK

-199 VNPYKM
+199 VNPYQM
-205 KATKTSFGN
+205 KATKTSFSN

-223 ITISAGSLI
+223 ITVSAGSLI

-245 VSDPSQL
+245 VSDPKEL

-265 LEDVASVSFREKEAT
+265 LEDVALVSFREKEAT

-311 EIIKDAKENFLPENL
+311 EIIKEAKENFLPENL
-326 DVVVQN
+326 DVVIQN

-427 GMSRVQAA
+427 GLSRVQAA

-513 MKMTYIL
+513 IKMTYIL

-529 FQDTRAIGSLLAFIC
+529 FKDTRAIGSLLAFVC
-544 FLFWSYKYVIKNSAV
+544 FLFWAYKYVIKNSAI

-574 EFLSFALAGF
+574 QFLSFALAGF
-584 RPYLFLLGT
+584 KPYLFLLGT
-593 ISLFFVSILLMAIFP
+593 ISLFFISILLIAIFP

-641 MLIESEVYKVVN
+641 MLIESEIYKVVN

-833 EINVRFDEEFKN
+833 EINVRLDEEFRN

-868 PIASIVDQKNITSF
+868 PIASIVDQRNITSF

-916 LSGYEAPQGV
+916 LSGYEAPLGV
-926 EYKFTGEI
+926 EYRFTGEI

-976 VLSFTGVFLGIVIF
+976 VLSFTGVFMGIIIF

-1024 LDRKKEELNVEK
+1024 FDRKKIDLN
-1036 DNMLSKDQIFE
+1036 MSKDEIIDKVTAME
-1047 AIVSGGKARLRPVI
+1047 LVKTAGKARLKPVL
-1061 LTAITTILGLIPL
+1061 LTAITTIFGLIPL
-1074 AIGLNI
+1074 AVGLNI
-1080 DLMSLFSSG
+1080 DFFSLFANW
-1089 NPNIYVGGDNVI
+1089 NPNVYLGGDNVI
-1101 FWGPLAWTVIFGLTF
+1101 FWGPLAWTVIFGITF
-1116 ATFLTLVIV
+1116 ATFLTLIIV
-1125 PVTFYLSKRAALK
+1125 PSMYYIIHLARIKLK
-1138 IREFKLN
+1138 NI

>member
-703 KFRRGMSS
+703 KYRRGMSS

-857 RDQSTGKTKEV
+857 RDQSTGNTKEV

-1024 LDRKKEELNVEK
+1024 FDRKKIDLN
-1036 DNMLSKDQIFE
+1036 MSKDEIIDKMTAME
-1047 AIVSGGKARLRPVI
+1047 LVKKAGKARLKPVL
-1061 LTAITTILGLIPL
+1061 LTAITTIFGLIPL
-1074 AIGLNI
+1074 AVGLNI
-1080 DLMSLFSSG
+1080 DFFSLFANW
-1089 NPNIYVGGDNVI
+1089 NPNVYLGGDNVI
-1101 FWGPLAWTVIFGLTF
+1101 FWGPLAWTVIFGITF
-1116 ATFLTLVIV
+1116 ATFLTLIIV
-1125 PVTFYLSKRAALK
+1125 PSMYYIIHLARIKLK
-1138 IREFKLN
+1138 NI

>member
-513 MKMTYIL
+513 IKMTYIL

-1024 LDRKKEELNVEK
+1024 FDRKKIDLNMTKDEIIDKMTAMELVK
-1036 DNMLSKDQIFE
+1036 T
-1047 AIVSGGKARLRPVI
+1047 AGKARLKPVL
-1061 LTAITTILGLIPL
+1061 LTAITTIFGLIPL
-1074 AIGLNI
+1074 AVGLNI
-1080 DLMSLFSSG
+1080 DFFSLFANW
-1089 NPNIYVGGDNVI
+1089 NPNVYLGGDNVI
-1101 FWGPLAWTVIFGLTF
+1101 FWGPLAWTVIFGITF
-1116 ATFLTLVIV
+1116 ATFLTLIIV
-1125 PVTFYLSKRAALK
+1125 PSMYYIIHLARIKLK
-1138 IREFKLN
+1138 NI

>member
-529 FQDTRAIGSLLAFIC
+529 FKDTRAIGSLLAFIC
-544 FLFWSYKYVIKNSAV
+544 FLFWAYKYVIKNSAV

-584 RPYLFLLGT
+584 RPYFFLLGT

-1024 LDRKKEELNVEK
+1024 FDRKKIDLN
-1036 DNMLSKDQIFE
+1036 MSKDEIIDKMTAME
-1047 AIVSGGKARLRPVI
+1047 LVKTAGKARLKPVL
-1061 LTAITTILGLIPL
+1061 LTAITTIFGLIPL
-1074 AIGLNI
+1074 AVGLNI
-1080 DLMSLFSSG
+1080 DFFSLFANW
-1089 NPNIYVGGDNVI
+1089 NPNVYLGGDNVI
-1101 FWGPLAWTVIFGLTF
+1101 FWGPLAWTVIFGITF
-1116 ATFLTLVIV
+1116 ATFLTLIIV
-1125 PVTFYLSKRAALK
+1125 PSMYYIIHLARIKLK
-1138 IREFKLN
+1138 NI

>member
-703 KFRRGMSS
+703 KYRRGMSS
-711 EELRKEIQV
+711 EELRKDIQL
-720 ELIEKFPGI
+720 ELIGRFPGI

-751 GEDYEQLIETAISMK
+751 GDDYEKLIETAISMK
-766 NYLNQENIEG
+766 NYLNKENIEG

-788 PGLEFNVDREKAGEL
+788 PGLEFIVDREKAGEL

-824 IYKLRGEDY
+824 VYKLKGEDY
-833 EINVRFDEEFKN
+833 QINVRLDEEYKN
-845 DINSI
+845 NINTI
-850 INQNIVF
+850 INQNIIF
-857 RDQSTGKTKEV
+857 RDQATGKTKEV
-868 PIASIVDQKNITSF
+868 PIASVVNERNITSF
-882 SAIKHID
+882 SAIKHIN

-905 ANEIVNTAEIA
+905 ANEIVNTAEIS
-916 LSGYEAPQGV
+916 LSGFETPKGV
-926 EYKFTGEI
+926 DFKFTGEI
-934 KQQSENQ
+934 KQQAENQ
-941 EFLSGALLT
+941 SFLSGALLT
-950 GIALIILLLVFQ
+950 GIALIILILVFQ
-962 FNSISKPFIVLASI
+962 FNSISKPLIVLASI
-976 VLSFTGVFLGIVIF
+976 ILSFTGVFLGIVIF

-1024 LDRKKEELNVEK
+1024 FDRKKIDLN
-1036 DNMLSKDQIFE
+1036 LSKEDIIDKNI
-1047 AIVSGGKARLRPVI
+1047 ALDLVKTAGKARLKPVL
-1061 LTAITTILGLIPL
+1061 LTAITTIFGLIPL
-1074 AIGLNI
+1074 AVGLNI
-1080 DLMSLFSSG
+1080 DFFTLFADW
-1089 NPNIYVGGDNVI
+1089 NANIYIGGDNVI
-1101 FWGPLAWTVIFGLTF
+1101 FWGPLAWTVIFGITF
-1116 ATFLTLVIV
+1116 ATFLTLIIV
-1125 PVTFYLSKRAALK
+1125 PSMYYIIHLGRIKLK
-1138 IREFKLN
+1138 NI

>member
-1 MNKKNKEFFLS
+1 MDKKNKEFFLS

-57 IFPGNNAEEI
+57 IYPGNNAEEI

-159 DYKVE
+159 NYTVE

-214 IINAISQEN
+214 IIDAISQEN

-265 LEDVASVSFREKEAT
+265 LEDVASVSFKEKEAT

-293 EVVKRG
+293 EVIKRG

-311 EIIKDAKENFLPENL
+311 EIIRDAKENFLPENL
-326 DVVVQN
+326 DVVIQN

-529 FQDTRAIGSLLAFIC
+529 FQNTRAIGSLLAFIC
-544 FLFWSYKYVIKNSAV
+544 FLFWSYKYFIKNSAV

-584 RPYLFLLGT
+584 RPYLFLFGT

-641 MLIESEVYKVVN
+641 MQIESEIYKVVN

-688 EIPHKALITMTMREF
+688 EIPHKSLITMTMREF

-720 ELIEKFPGI
+720 ELIDKFPGI

-941 EFLSGALLT
+941 EFLSGALLS

-1024 LDRKKEELNVEK
+1024 FDRKKIDLN
-1036 DNMLSKDQIFE
+1036 MSKDDIIDKVTAME
-1047 AIVSGGKARLRPVI
+1047 LIKIAGKARLKPVL
-1061 LTAITTILGLIPL
+1061 LTAITTIFGLIPL

-1080 DLMSLFSSG
+1080 DFFSLFANW
-1089 NPNIYVGGDNVI
+1089 NPNVYLGGDNVV
-1101 FWGPLAWTVIFGLTF
+1101 FWGPLAWTVIFGITF
-1116 ATFLTLVIV
+1116 ATFLTLIIV
-1125 PVTFYLSKRAALK
+1125 PSMYYIIHLARIKLK
-1138 IREFKLN
+1138 NI

>member
-593 ISLFFVSILLMAIFP
+593 ISLFFVSILLMAVFP

-1024 LDRKKEELNVEK
+1024 FDRKKIDLN
-1036 DNMLSKDQIFE
+1036 MSKDEIIDKMTAME
-1047 AIVSGGKARLRPVI
+1047 LVKTAGKARLKPVL
-1061 LTAITTILGLIPL
+1061 LTAITTIFGLIPL
-1074 AIGLNI
+1074 AVGLNI
-1080 DLMSLFSSG
+1080 DFFSLFANW
-1089 NPNIYVGGDNVI
+1089 NPNVYLGGDNVI
-1101 FWGPLAWTVIFGLTF
+1101 FWGPLAWTVIFGITF
-1116 ATFLTLVIV
+1116 ATFLTLIIV
-1125 PVTFYLSKRAALK
+1125 PSMYYIIHLARIKLK
-1138 IREFKLN
+1138 NI

>member
-245 VSDPSQL
+245 VSVPSQL
-252 NRLIVKRDDGPVY
+252 NRLIVKRDNGPVY

-520 GGLAIVFVL
+520 GGLAIIFVL

-833 EINVRFDEEFKN
+833 EINVRFDEEYKN
-845 DINSI
+845 DINTI

-1024 LDRKKEELNVEK
+1024 FDRKKIDLN
-1036 DNMLSKDQIFE
+1036 MSKDEIIDKMTAME
-1047 AIVSGGKARLRPVI
+1047 LVKTAGKARLKPVL
-1061 LTAITTILGLIPL
+1061 LTAITTIFGLIPL
-1074 AIGLNI
+1074 AVGLNI
-1080 DLMSLFSSG
+1080 DFFSLFANW
-1089 NPNIYVGGDNVI
+1089 NPNVYLGGDNVI
-1101 FWGPLAWTVIFGLTF
+1101 FWGPLAWTVIFGITF
-1116 ATFLTLVIV
+1116 ATFLTLIIV
-1125 PVTFYLSKRAALK
+1125 PSMYYIIHLARIKLK
-1138 IREFKLN
+1138 NI

>member
-1 MNKKNKEFFLS
+1 MDKKNKEFFLS

-26 TIFLVSGITAY
+26 IIFLISGITAY

-52 IFVTT
+52 IFITT
-57 IFPGNNAEEI
+57 VFPGNNAEEM

-73 PLEQEIKGVIGLIEI
+73 PLEQEIKGVIGLIDI

-100 IEFDDDIPTEVAR
+100 IEFDDEIPTALAR
-113 LRVKDLVDNVTVG
+113 QRVKDLVDNVTVG
-126 DDWPTFNNA
+126 DDWPTFNNS

-164 ELKEYAEYLDTRIER
+164 ELKEYAEYLETRIER

-184 TVEVRGIQD
+184 TVEIRGIQD
-193 FEVEIA
+193 FEVEVA
-199 VNPYKM
+199 VNPYMM
-205 KATKTSFGN
+205 KATKTSYSD
-214 IINAISQEN
+214 IINAIAQEN
-223 ITISAGSLI
+223 VTISAGSLI

-245 VSDPSQL
+245 VSDPSEL
-252 NRLIVKRDDGPVY
+252 NRIIVKRDNGPVY
-265 LEDVASVSFREKEAT
+265 LEDVASVSFKEKEIT
-280 SFTRSFDQKTVML
+280 SYTRSFDKKTVML

-299 GENAIFASNSIQ
+299 GQNAIFASNSIQ
-311 EIIKDAKENFLPENL
+311 EIIREAKKDFLPSNL
-326 DVVVQN
+326 EVVIQN

-384 VILSAFGF
+384 VILSAFGL

-427 GMSRVQAA
+427 GVPRIQAA

-499 FMDLSEREISRTNL
+499 FMDLSEKEISRKNL
-513 MKMTYIL
+513 LRMTYIL
-520 GGLAIVFVL
+520 GGFAIVFVL
-529 FQDTRAIGSLLAFIC
+529 FQDTRAIGTLLAFIC
-544 FLFWSYKYVIKNSAV
+544 FLFWSYKYVIKNLAIR
-559 KFQNTLLVKLENRYN
+559 FQNTFLIRLENIYN
-574 EFLSFALAGF
+574 DFLSFALSGI
-584 RPYLFLLGT
+584 RPFLFLIGT
-593 ISLFFVSILLMAIFP
+593 FLLFITSIVLMGIFP
-608 PKVEFFPDNE
+608 PKIEFFPDNE

-632 DIKKTNETS
+632 DIEKTNET
-641 MLIESEVYKVVN
+641 LLQIESEIYEVIN
-653 NSKYIDNGY
+653 NPKYLDGDY

-703 KFRRGMSS
+703 KYRRGMSS
-711 EELRKEIQV
+711 EELRKDVQL
-720 ELIEKFPGI
+720 ELIDRFPGI

-751 GEDYEQLIETAISMK
+751 GDDYEKLIETAISMK
-766 NYLNQENIEG
+766 NYLNKENIEG

-788 PGLEFNVDREKAGEL
+788 PGLEFQVDREKAGEL

-824 IYKLRGEDY
+824 VYKLKGEDY
-833 EINVRFDEEFKN
+833 QINVRLDEDYKN
-845 DINSI
+845 SINTI

-857 RDQSTGKTKEV
+857 RDQSNGKTKEI
-868 PIASIVDQKNITSF
+868 PIASVVTEKNITSF
-882 SAIKHID
+882 SAIKHKE
-889 LQRVVTL
+889 LQRSVTL

-905 ANEIVNTAEIA
+905 ANEIVNSAEIS
-916 LSGYEAPQGV
+916 LSGFETPQGV
-926 EYKFTGEI
+926 DFKFTGEI
-934 KQQSENQ
+934 KQQAENQ
-941 EFLSGALLT
+941 SFLSGALLT
-950 GIALIILLLVFQ
+950 GIALIVLILVFQ
-962 FNSISKPFIVLASI
+962 FNSISKPLIVLASI
-976 VLSFTGVFLGIVIF
+976 ILSFTGVFLGIVIF

-1024 LDRKKEELNVEK
+1024 FDRKKIDLN
-1036 DNMLSKDQIFE
+1036 LSKDEIIE
-1047 AIVSGGKARLRPVI
+1047 KNIALNLIKTAGKARLKPVL
-1061 LTAITTILGLIPL
+1061 LTAITTIFGLIPL

-1080 DLMSLFSSG
+1080 DFFSLFA
-1089 NPNIYVGGDNVI
+1089 NWNANIYIGGDNVI
-1101 FWGPLAWTVIFGLTF
+1101 FWGPLAWTVIFGITF
-1116 ATFLTLVIV
+1116 ATFLTLIIV
-1125 PVTFYLSKRAALK
+1125 PSMYYIIHLGRIKLK
-1138 IREFKLN
+1138 NI

>member
-1 MNKKNKEFFLS
+1 MDKKNKEFFLS

-26 TIFLVSGITAY
+26 IIFLISGITAY

-57 IFPGNNAEEI
+57 IFPGNNAEEM

-100 IEFDDDIPTEVAR
+100 IEFDDEIPTALAR
-113 LRVKDLVDNVTVG
+113 QRVKDLVDNVTVG

-193 FEVEIA
+193 FEVEVA
-199 VNPYKM
+199 VDPYMM
-205 KATKTSFGN
+205 KATKTSFGD
-214 IINAISQEN
+214 IINAIAQEN
-223 ITISAGSLI
+223 VTVSAGSLI
-232 SDGQRRNVKIIGE
+232 SAGQRRNVKIIGE
-245 VSDPSQL
+245 VSNPNEL
-252 NRLIVKRDDGPVY
+252 NRIIVKRDNGPVY
-265 LEDVASVSFREKEAT
+265 LEDVASISFKEKEIT
-280 SFTRSFDQKTVML
+280 SYTRSFDKKTIML

-311 EIIKDAKENFLPENL
+311 EIIDEAKESFLPENL

-384 VILSAFGF
+384 VILSAFGL

-427 GMSRVQAA
+427 GVSRVQAA

-499 FMDLSEREISRTNL
+499 FMDLSEREISRKNL
-513 MKMTYIL
+513 MRMTYVL
-520 GGLAIVFVL
+520 GGFAIIFVL
-529 FQDTRAIGSLLAFIC
+529 FNDTRAIGSLLAFIC
-544 FLFWSYKYVIKNSAV
+544 FLFWSYKYIIKNSAIR
-559 KFQNTLLVKLENRYN
+559 FQNTFLVRLENLYN
-574 EFLSFALAGF
+574 SFLSYALSGIRPFLFLAGTFAL
-584 RPYLFLLGT
+584 
-593 ISLFFVSILLMAIFP
+593 FVFSIVLMGIFP
-608 PKVEFFPDNE
+608 PKIEFFPDNE

-632 DIKKTNETS
+632 DIEKTNETS
-641 MLIESEVYKVVN
+641 KQIESEIYKVAN
-653 NSKYIDNGY
+653 NSKYFDGDY

-703 KFRRGMSS
+703 KYRRGMSS
-711 EELRKEIQV
+711 EELRKDIQL
-720 ELIEKFPGI
+720 ELIGRFPGI

-751 GEDYEQLIETAISMK
+751 GDDYEKLIETAISMK
-766 NYLNQENIEG
+766 NYLNKENIEG

-788 PGLEFNVDREKAGEL
+788 PGLEFIVDREKAGEL

-824 IYKLRGEDY
+824 VYKLKGEDY
-833 EINVRFDEEFKN
+833 QINVRLDEEYKN
-845 DINSI
+845 NINTI
-850 INQNIVF
+850 INQNIIF
-857 RDQSTGKTKEV
+857 RDQATGKTKEV
-868 PIASIVDQKNITSF
+868 PIASVVNERNITSF
-882 SAIKHID
+882 SAIKHIN

-905 ANEIVNTAEIA
+905 ANEIVNTAEIS
-916 LSGYEAPQGV
+916 LSGFETPKGV
-926 EYKFTGEI
+926 DFKFTGEI
-934 KQQSENQ
+934 KQQAENQ
-941 EFLSGALLT
+941 SFLSGALLT
-950 GIALIILLLVFQ
+950 GIALIILILVFQ

-976 VLSFTGVFLGIVIF
+976 ILSFTGVFLGIVIF

-1024 LDRKKEELNVEK
+1024 FDRKKIDLN
-1036 DNMLSKDQIFE
+1036 LSKEDIIDKNI
-1047 AIVSGGKARLRPVI
+1047 ALDLVKTAGKARLKPVL
-1061 LTAITTILGLIPL
+1061 LTAITTIFGLIPL
-1074 AIGLNI
+1074 AVGLNI
-1080 DLMSLFSSG
+1080 DFFTLFADW
-1089 NPNIYVGGDNVI
+1089 NANIYIGGDNVI
-1101 FWGPLAWTVIFGLTF
+1101 FWGPLAWTVIFGITF
-1116 ATFLTLVIV
+1116 ATFLTLIIV
-1125 PVTFYLSKRAALK
+1125 PSMYYIIHLGRIKLK
-1138 IREFKLN
+1138 NI

>member
-199 VNPYKM
+199 VDPYKM

-1024 LDRKKEELNVEK
+1024 FDRKKIDLN
-1036 DNMLSKDQIFE
+1036 MSKDEIIDKMTAME
-1047 AIVSGGKARLRPVI
+1047 LVKTAGKARLKPVL
-1061 LTAITTILGLIPL
+1061 LTAITTIFGLIPL
-1074 AIGLNI
+1074 AVGLNI
-1080 DLMSLFSSG
+1080 DFFSLFANW
-1089 NPNIYVGGDNVI
+1089 NPNVYLGGDNVI
-1101 FWGPLAWTVIFGLTF
+1101 FWGPLAWTVIFGITF
-1116 ATFLTLVIV
+1116 ATFLTLIIV
-1125 PVTFYLSKRAALK
+1125 PSMYYIIHLAKIKLK
-1138 IREFKLN
+1138 NI

>member
-26 TIFLVSGITAY
+26 IIFLVSGITAY

-57 IFPGNNAEEI
+57 VFPGNNAEEM

-100 IEFDDDIPTEVAR
+100 IEFDDEIPTALAR
-113 LRVKDLVDNVTVG
+113 QRVKDLVDNVTVG

-193 FEVEIA
+193 FEVEVA
-199 VNPYKM
+199 VDPYMM
-205 KATKTSFGN
+205 KATKTSFGD
-214 IINAISQEN
+214 IINAIAQEN
-223 ITISAGSLI
+223 VTVSAGSLI
-232 SDGQRRNVKIIGE
+232 SAGQRRNVKIIGE
-245 VSDPSQL
+245 VSNPNEL
-252 NRLIVKRDDGPVY
+252 NRIIVKRDNGPVY
-265 LEDVASVSFREKEAT
+265 LEDVASISFKEKEIT
-280 SFTRSFDQKTVML
+280 SYTRSFDKKTIML

-311 EIIKDAKENFLPENL
+311 EIIDEAKESFLPENL

-384 VILSAFGF
+384 VILSAFGL

-427 GMSRVQAA
+427 GVSRVQAA

-499 FMDLSEREISRTNL
+499 FMDLSEREISRKNL
-513 MKMTYIL
+513 MRMTYVL
-520 GGLAIVFVL
+520 GGFAIIFVL
-529 FQDTRAIGSLLAFIC
+529 FNDTRAIGSLLAFIC
-544 FLFWSYKYVIKNSAV
+544 FLFWSYKYIIKNSAIR
-559 KFQNTLLVKLENRYN
+559 FQNTFLVRLENLYN
-574 EFLSFALAGF
+574 SFLSYALSGIRPFLFLAGTFAL
-584 RPYLFLLGT
+584 
-593 ISLFFVSILLMAIFP
+593 FVFSIVLMGIFP
-608 PKVEFFPDNE
+608 PKIEFFPDNE

-632 DIKKTNETS
+632 DIEKTNETS
-641 MLIESEVYKVVN
+641 KQIESEIYKVAN
-653 NSKYIDNGY
+653 NSKYFDGDY

-703 KFRRGMSS
+703 KYRRGMSS
-711 EELRKEIQV
+711 EELRKDIQL
-720 ELIEKFPGI
+720 ELIGRFPGI

-751 GEDYEQLIETAISMK
+751 GDDYEKLIETAISMK
-766 NYLNQENIEG
+766 NYLNKENIEG

-788 PGLEFNVDREKAGEL
+788 PGLEFIVDREKAGEL

-824 IYKLRGEDY
+824 VYKLKGEDY
-833 EINVRFDEEFKN
+833 QINVRLDEEYKN
-845 DINSI
+845 NINTI
-850 INQNIVF
+850 INQNIIF
-857 RDQSTGKTKEV
+857 RDQATGKTKEV
-868 PIASIVDQKNITSF
+868 PIASVVNERNITSF
-882 SAIKHID
+882 SAIKHIN

-905 ANEIVNTAEIA
+905 ANEIVNTAEIS
-916 LSGYEAPQGV
+916 LSGFETPKGV
-926 EYKFTGEI
+926 DFKFTGEI
-934 KQQSENQ
+934 KQQAENQ
-941 EFLSGALLT
+941 SFLSGALLT
-950 GIALIILLLVFQ
+950 GIALIILILVFQ

-976 VLSFTGVFLGIVIF
+976 ILSFTGVFLGIVIF

-1024 LDRKKEELNVEK
+1024 FDRKKIDLN
-1036 DNMLSKDQIFE
+1036 LSKEDIIDKNI
-1047 AIVSGGKARLRPVI
+1047 ALDLVKTAGKARLKPVL
-1061 LTAITTILGLIPL
+1061 LTAITTIFGLIPL
-1074 AIGLNI
+1074 AVGLNI
-1080 DLMSLFSSG
+1080 DFFTLFADW
-1089 NPNIYVGGDNVI
+1089 NANIYIGGDNVI
-1101 FWGPLAWTVIFGLTF
+1101 FWGPLAWTVIFGITF
-1116 ATFLTLVIV
+1116 ATFLTLIIV
-1125 PVTFYLSKRAALK
+1125 PSMYYIIHLGRIKLK
-1138 IREFKLN
+1138 NI

>member
-26 TIFLVSGITAY
+26 TIFLFSGITAY

-100 IEFDDDIPTEVAR
+100 IEFDDEIPTEVAR

-184 TVEVRGIQD
+184 TVEIRGIQD

-280 SFTRSFDQKTVML
+280 SFTRSFDQKTIML

-311 EIIKDAKENFLPENL
+311 EIIKDAKEKFLPENL

-544 FLFWSYKYVIKNSAV
+544 FLFWLYKYVIKNSAV

-593 ISLFFVSILLMAIFP
+593 VSLFFVSILLMAIFP

-641 MLIESEVYKVVN
+641 MLIESEIYKVVN

-962 FNSISKPFIVLASI
+962 FNSISKPLIVLASI

-1024 LDRKKEELNVEK
+1024 FDRKKIDLN
-1036 DNMLSKDQIFE
+1036 MSKDEIIDKMTAKE
-1047 AIVSGGKARLRPVI
+1047 LVKTAGKARLKPVL
-1061 LTAITTILGLIPL
+1061 LTAITTIFGLIPL
-1074 AIGLNI
+1074 AVGLNI
-1080 DLMSLFSSG
+1080 DFFSLFANW
-1089 NPNIYVGGDNVI
+1089 NPNVYLGGDNVV
-1101 FWGPLAWTVIFGLTF
+1101 FWGPLAWTVIFGITF
-1116 ATFLTLVIV
+1116 ATFLTLIIV
-1125 PVTFYLSKRAALK
+1125 PSMYYIIHLARIKLK
-1138 IREFKLN
+1138 NI